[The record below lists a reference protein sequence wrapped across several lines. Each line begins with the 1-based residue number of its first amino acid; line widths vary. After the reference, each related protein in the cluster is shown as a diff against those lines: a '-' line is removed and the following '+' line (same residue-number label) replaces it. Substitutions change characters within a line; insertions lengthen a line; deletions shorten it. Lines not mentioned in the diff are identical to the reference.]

1 MTLQTLS
8 VTNLKQKIYLLVD
21 RLPPEQLPKLLQF
34 IEQWLERDNLTE
46 INGAAIL
53 KSSSTSKDLAE
64 ADQPWLR
71 YTAKLKDSPN
81 WDEFLEVLA
90 ETRHTADEDDA
101 GK

>member
-8 VTNLKQKIYLLVD
+8 VTNLKQQIYLLVD
-21 RLPPEQLPKLLQF
+21 RLPPEQLPRLLHF
-34 IEQWLERDNLTE
+34 IEQWLEQDNRSET
-46 INGAAIL
+46 NGATL
-53 KSSSTSKDLAE
+53 NLPSTSRELSE

-81 WDEFLEVLA
+81 WDKFLEALA
-90 ETRHTADEDDA
+90 ETRHAVDEDDA